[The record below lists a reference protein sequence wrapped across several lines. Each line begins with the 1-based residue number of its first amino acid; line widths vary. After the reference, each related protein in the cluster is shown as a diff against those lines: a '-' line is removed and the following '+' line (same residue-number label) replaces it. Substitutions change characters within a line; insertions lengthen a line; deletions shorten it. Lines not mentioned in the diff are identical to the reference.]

1 MIHVI
6 VKKKASQIV
15 DLTIDGHA
23 QSAQHGQDLVCAG
36 VSASSVGVLNSLVQY
51 GFLENKLGTIEME
64 TGYIHITVNNY
75 TKEVQVILETLE
87 TILKTIEETNEE
99 FIVITKVEV

>member
-6 VKKKASQIV
+6 VKEKANQIV

-23 QSAQHGQDLVCAG
+23 NSAEHGQDLVCAG
-36 VSASSVGVLNSLVQY
+36 VSASGVGILNSLVQY
-51 GFLENKLGTIEME
+51 GFLEDKLGTIKME
-64 TGYIHITVNNY
+64 TGYIHIAVKKY
-75 TKEVQVILETLE
+75 RKDVQVILETLV